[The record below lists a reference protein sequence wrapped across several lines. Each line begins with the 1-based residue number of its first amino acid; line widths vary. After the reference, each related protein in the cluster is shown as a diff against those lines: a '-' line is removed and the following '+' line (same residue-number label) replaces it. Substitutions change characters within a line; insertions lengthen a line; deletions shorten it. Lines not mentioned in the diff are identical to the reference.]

1 MMDLGKHNGYTF
13 KVSNEFKGEY
23 LVPIIDN
30 LKVKYRDFY
39 DDYDEVYHCN
49 QLVHILK
56 NDPNVNVDYHV
67 MYKYDQCVGL
77 AMVTTGNIDSS
88 KYLNKGL
95 MQLFLIISIFHQRH
109 EEMGIIG

>member
-49 QLVHILK
+49 QLVHI
-56 NDPNVNVDYHV
+56 
-67 MYKYDQCVGL
+67 
-77 AMVTTGNIDSS
+77 
-88 KYLNKGL
+88 
-95 MQLFLIISIFHQRH
+95 
-109 EEMGIIG
+109 

>member
-56 NDPNVNVDYHV
+56 DDPNVNVDYHV

-88 KYLNKGL
+88 KYFDKPVFEQGANA
-95 MQLFLIISIFHQRH
+95 
-109 EEMGIIG
+109 IG

>member
-1 MMDLGKHNGYTF
+1 MDLGKHNGYTF

-56 NDPNVNVDYHV
+56 DDPNVNVDY
-67 MYKYDQCVGL
+67 L
-77 AMVTTGNIDSS
+77 S
-88 KYLNKGL
+88 
-95 MQLFLIISIFHQRH
+95 LIHI
-109 EEMGIIG
+109 

>member
-56 NDPNVNVDYHV
+56 DDPNVNVDYHV

-88 KYLNKGL
+88 KYFDKPVVLKVIT
-95 MQLFLIISIFHQRH
+95 F
-109 EEMGIIG
+109 